1 MSLIDTQTSIE
12 YMYARSKIPAMI
24 EKDIWNTPEL
34 VDKID
39 ACSLS
44 LSEVYLMGP
53 NFNQKNQYLSAI
65 TINDLNRTIFRVLEV
80 IMVLPNGA
88 TFSSVVGQSAG
99 VIKSVDLLS
108 SFKIV
113 SSVIAY
119 MSFHGL
125 LKIIRAGDANSGM
138 MEIIPVYVCDAK
150 ILKFIKESMY
160 LPPMVCAP
168 EILTH
173 NKSSGYKTITNDSV
187 ILKSYNHHDGNVCLD
202 SLNKFNQVA
211 LSLDIKMLTTFD
223 EQPKKLIDT
232 PQKQKQFDKLREDS
246 YHVYKLLIQTGN
258 NFHLTH
264 KVDKRGR
271 TYSQGYHCSTQGNSF
286 RKAIINLAKEEL
298 VHGNFN

>member
-12 YMYARSKIPAMI
+12 YMYDRNKIPKMI
-24 EKDIWNTPEL
+24 QKDIADTPEL
-34 VDKID
+34 MELINKCYI
-39 ACSLS
+39 SLQS
-44 LSEVYLMGP
+44 VYLMGP
-53 NFNQKNQYLSAI
+53 HFNQKNQYLSSI
-65 TINDLNRTIFRVLEV
+65 NPSVLLNTIYRVLEV
-80 IMVLPNGA
+80 IMVLPDGT
-88 TFSSVVGQSAG
+88 TFSSIVGQSAG
-99 VIKSVDLLS
+99 AIKSVDTLS

-119 MSFHGL
+119 MSYHGL
-125 LKIIRAGDANSGM
+125 IKIIRAGDANSGM
-138 MEIIPVYVCDAK
+138 MEVIPTYVCDQR

-232 PQKQKQFDKLREDS
+232 PEKQKQFDKLREDS

-271 TYSQGYHCSTQGNSF
+271 TYCCGYNVSTQGNSF
-286 RKAIINLAKEEL
+286 RKAIINLAKKEL
-298 VHGNFN
+298 VFGNFL

>member
-12 YMYARSKIPAMI
+12 YMYDRTKISKMI
-24 EKDIWNTPEL
+24 QKDIWNTPEL
-34 VDKID
+34 VNKID
-39 ACSLS
+39 ACNLS
-44 LSEVYLMGP
+44 LSKIYLMGP
-53 NFNQKNQYLSAI
+53 HFNQKNQYLSAI
-65 TINDLNRTIFRVLEV
+65 TINDLNKTIFRILEV
-80 IMVLPNGA
+80 IMILPQGA
-88 TFSSVVGQSAG
+88 TFSSVVGQSAS
-99 VIKSVDLLS
+99 VIKSVDTLS

-119 MSFHGL
+119 MSYHGL
-125 LKIIRAGDANSGM
+125 VKIIRAGDASSGM
-138 MEIIPVYVCDAK
+138 MEVVPVYICDQR
-150 ILKFIKESMY
+150 ILKFVKESMY

-223 EQPKKLIDT
+223 EQPKKVIDT

-271 TYSQGYHCSTQGNSF
+271 TYSQGYHCSTQANSF
-286 RKAIINLAKEEL
+286 RKSIINFAKQEL
-298 VHGNFN
+298 VEGTFL